1 MVADKIAIPFYLNE
15 NAINDIYTMII
26 IKKNVNIKS
35 ITRKKQCILKLNT
48 PLSNVME
55 GKYVEGDLSIQ
66 ILNEYSRELIDEQVS
81 ILLEAFISVLDTLED
96 NGMIKHINN
105 KKDLENVQNN
115 DYILINSKIHEAS
128 VVHNIKEMINIMEAE
143 KIIRMEEDPYKD
155 KILKSLKE
163 QLNSFKDNKSIKY
176 LSEDFLGA
184 NVKFILPL
192 KTEYLR
198 GDMEHLMNSELFIFA
213 KVINFCKSSGDKE
226 RALKIGG
233 SFDYLEDMLANT
245 NYKSFMKDT
254 KKNQLRDMEE
264 YSFIETIPIA
274 IYI

>member
-1 MVADKIAIPFYLNE
+1 MADKIAIPFYLNE

>member
-143 KIIRMEEDPYKD
+143 KIIRMEEDSYKD

>member
-1 MVADKIAIPFYLNE
+1 MSQKIAIPLYLNE
-15 NAINDIYTMII
+15 NAINDIYTIII

-55 GKYVEGDLSIQ
+55 GKYVQGDLSIQ
-66 ILNEYSRELIDEQVS
+66 VLNEYSRELIDERVS
-81 ILLEAFISVLDTLED
+81 IIVEAFISVLDALEN
-96 NGMIKHINN
+96 NGMVKHISN

-115 DYILINSKIHEAS
+115 DYILINSKIHEAA
-128 VVHNIKEMINIMEAE
+128 VLHNIKEMINVMEAQ
-143 KIIRMEEDPYKD
+143 KIIKGVEDPRED
-155 KILKSLKE
+155 NILKYLKE
-163 QLNSFKDNKSIKY
+163 QLNNFKDTKCIKY
-176 LSEDFLGA
+176 LSEDFLEN

-198 GDMEHLMNSELFIFA
+198 GDIEHLMNSELFVFA
-213 KVINFCKSSGDKE
+213 KVINFCNSKVEKE

-233 SFDYLEDMLANT
+233 SFDYLEDVLANT
-245 NYKSFMKDT
+245 NYNGFMKNT
-254 KKNQLRDMEE
+254 KKNQLRDIEE

>member
-233 SFDYLEDMLANT
+233 SFDYLEDVLANT